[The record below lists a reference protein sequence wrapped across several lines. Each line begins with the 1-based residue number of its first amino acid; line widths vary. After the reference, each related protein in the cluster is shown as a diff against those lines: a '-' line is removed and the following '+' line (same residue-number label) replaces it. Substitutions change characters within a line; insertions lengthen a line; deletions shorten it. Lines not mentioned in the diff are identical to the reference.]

1 LLVPFYAPH
10 TPYDFQPDVYRK
22 PYLDSKFSCFPDE
35 PKHPW
40 QNPGLGAHHGKRE
53 SKLAYSALISG
64 VDANVGRI
72 LNKLDQMGVRD
83 NTLVVFTADQ
93 GWNAGHHGVWGKG
106 NGTWPFNLYEE
117 SIRVPMIWNHP
128 GKIRGGQVLSPMVA
142 SYDYFPT
149 LLDYLGLPAHKD
161 PKLPGHS
168 YAGFLRGHPPKWRN
182 RIYHEYSYVRG
193 LRAETLKYIERTK
206 EFPSELYDLEADPG
220 EKRNVIAEPGYQ
232 KMVAELRRELG
243 GFFEAAGAPPI
254 EQWRSTTRQKLN
266 VYKQ

>member
-1 LLVPFYAPH
+1 
-10 TPYDFQPDVYRK
+10 
-22 PYLDSKFSCFPDE
+22 
-35 PKHPW
+35 
-40 QNPGLGAHHGKRE
+40 
-53 SKLAYSALISG
+53 
-64 VDANVGRI
+64 
-72 LNKLDQMGVRD
+72 
-83 NTLVVFTADQ
+83 
-93 GWNAGHHGVWGKG
+93 
-106 NGTWPFNLYEE
+106 
-117 SIRVPMIWNHP
+117 MIWNHP

-193 LRAETLKYIERTK
+193 LRTETLKYIERTK

-243 GFFEAAGAPPI
+243 GFFEAGGAPPI

-266 VYKQ
+266 VYTRRAQ